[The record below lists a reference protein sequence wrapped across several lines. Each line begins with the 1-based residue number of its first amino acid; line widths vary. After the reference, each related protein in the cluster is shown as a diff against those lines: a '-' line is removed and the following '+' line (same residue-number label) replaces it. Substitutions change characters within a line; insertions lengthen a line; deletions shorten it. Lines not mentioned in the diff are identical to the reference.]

1 MYSFNVDR
9 QLHWKYNVCPRSK
22 SITFSLCSDKTKWIE
37 IASKLAAVL
46 ENQGDSIKVGLFN
59 LKCMHAHIN
68 DQQVFSRFGQQ
79 ICREGKLYIL
89 ETVLPNFVC
98 L

>member
-46 ENQGDSIKVGLFN
+46 ENQGDSIKVG
-59 LKCMHAHIN
+59 
-68 DQQVFSRFGQQ
+68 
-79 ICREGKLYIL
+79 
-89 ETVLPNFVC
+89 
-98 L
+98 